1 VEQKV
6 SQGRGRPRRKIPNG
20 NEACAGAA
28 AAGMARKRV
37 TARVAVDA
45 GQPPRGEPPRGHQR
59 FQSILF
65 ARPSAYPDAEN
76 AAEPSCFGDL
86 NLDQV
91 VASITANRIQYEL
104 KGFFHTNLLEIDD
117 IAYRHEVMKDLE
129 RGEIRDCV
137 LAFAQA
143 MKTMREHFVQMEK
156 IFVPIQKQAWFL
168 DAVDVYSRG
177 VLDLTQALGRIGPG
191 SRGLRGFLDWLSD
204 YVASKDFLALRS
216 FIEALQADLAKV
228 RYCVYIRGDSFVV
241 HRYEGEND
249 YSAEIE
255 QTFKKFQQGSVKDYL
270 AKVQD
275 YVEMNH
281 IEAKILEFVSLL
293 FPGPFKRLA
302 EFCKSRQN
310 AYLSALVARFD
321 REVQVYLSYLDYI
334 DRLRPLGLRF
344 CYPVLSRTDK
354 SLLCLEGFDIALATK
369 LADDKVAV
377 VTNDFE
383 LSGEQRVI
391 VVSGPNQGGKT
402 TFARMFGQLHHL
414 ASLGFPVPGRKAKLF
429 LPDSI
434 LTHFEREEDLENLSG
449 KLQDDLR
456 RVHDILD
463 VASSRSIVIM
473 NEIFTSTTLQDATFL
488 SRRIMR
494 KIIALDALCVWIT
507 FIHELASFSKET
519 VSMMSMVVPEDPAQR
534 TFKVVRA
541 PASGR
546 SYAMSIAEKYR
557 LTSDDLEERLP

>member
-1 VEQKV
+1 M
-6 SQGRGRPRRKIPNG
+6 RKQAPG
-20 NEACAGAA
+20 
-28 AAGMARKRV
+28 
-37 TARVAVDA
+37 TDA
-45 GQPPRGEPPRGHQR
+45 GEPSHGEGSRGDQSFE
-59 FQSILF
+59 SILF
-65 ARPSAYPDAEN
+65 ARSGTYPDA
-76 AAEPSCFGDL
+76 ADATEPSCFGDL

-91 VASITANRIQYEL
+91 VASVTANRAEYNL
-104 KGFFHTNLLEIDD
+104 KGFFHTNLLEVDD
-117 IAYRHEVMKDLE
+117 VAYRHEVMRDLE
-129 RGEIRDCV
+129 RNEMRDCV

-143 MKTMREHFVQMEK
+143 MKTMREHFAQMEK

-168 DAVDVYSRG
+168 DAVDIYSRG
-177 VLDLTQALGRIGPG
+177 VLDLTEALGRSEPR
-191 SRGLRGFLDWLSD
+191 SRGLRGLLGWLRG
-204 YVASKDFLALRS
+204 YVASKDFPAMRS
-216 FIEALQADLAKV
+216 FIETLQADFAKI
-228 RYCVYIRGDSFVV
+228 RYCVYIRGEGFVV

-255 QTFKKFQQGSVKDYL
+255 QTFRKFQQGSAKSYL
-270 AKVQD
+270 TKIHD

-293 FPGPFKRLA
+293 FPDPFKRLA
-302 EFCKSRQN
+302 EFCRTYQN
-310 AYLSALVARFD
+310 AYLPALVARFD
-321 REVQVYLSYLDYI
+321 REVQVYLSYLEYI
-334 DRLRPLGLRF
+334 DRLRPLGLKF
-344 CYPVLSRTDK
+344 CYPELSKTDK
-354 SLLCLEGFDIALATK
+354 SLLCREGFDIALATK
-369 LADDKVAV
+369 LAADDTVV

-383 LSGEQRVI
+383 LSEDQRVI

-414 ASLGFPVPGRKAKLF
+414 ASLGFPVPGKKAKLF
-429 LPDSI
+429 LPDNI

-449 KLQDDLR
+449 KLQDDLK

-463 VASSRSIVIM
+463 VASGRSIVIM

-557 LTSDDLEERLP
+557 LTSDDLEGRLP

>member
-1 VEQKV
+1 MEQKV
-6 SQGRGRPRRKIPNG
+6 SEARSKPRRKIPTG
-20 NEACAGAA
+20 SEASVGDAAGAA
-28 AAGMARKRV
+28 LRKR
-37 TARVAVDA
+37 APAKAAMDA
-45 GQPPRGEPPRGHQR
+45 GEPPHGEASREGQS
-59 FQSILF
+59 FESILF
-65 ARPSAYPDAEN
+65 VCPSAYSDAAN

-91 VASITANRIQYEL
+91 VASVTANRADYGL
-104 KGFFHTNLLEIDD
+104 KGFFHTNLTEIDD
-117 IAYRHEVMKDLE
+117 VAYRHEVMKDLE
-129 RGEIRDCV
+129 RREVRDCV

-143 MKTMREHFVQMEK
+143 MKTMREHFAQMEK

-168 DAVDVYSRG
+168 DAVDIYSRG
-177 VLDLTQALGRIGPG
+177 VLDLSGALGRTDLG
-191 SRGLRGFLDWLSD
+191 SRGLCGLLAWLRD
-204 YVASKDFLALRS
+204 YVASKDFLSLRS
-216 FIEALQADLAKV
+216 FIEALHGDFANI
-228 RYCVYIRGDSFVV
+228 RYCVYIRGEGFVV

-255 QTFKKFQQGSVKDYL
+255 QTFRKFQQGSAKSYL
-270 AKVQD
+270 TKIHD

-281 IEAKILEFVSLL
+281 VEAKILEFVSLL
-293 FPGPFKRLA
+293 FPDPFKRLA
-302 EFCKSRQN
+302 EFCRTYQN
-310 AYLSALVARFD
+310 AYLPALVVRFD
-321 REVQVYLSYLDYI
+321 REAQVYLSYLEYI
-334 DRLRPLGLRF
+334 DRLRSLGLYF
-344 CYPVLSRTDK
+344 CYPELSRTDK
-354 SLLCLEGFDIALATK
+354 SLLCLEGFDIALAAK

-383 LSGEQRVI
+383 LFGDQRVI

-429 LPDSI
+429 LPDNI
-434 LTHFEREEDLENLSG
+434 LTHFEQEEDLENLSG
-449 KLQDDLR
+449 KLQDDLK
-456 RVHDILD
+456 RVHDILG
-463 VASSRSIVIM
+463 VASGRSIVIM

>member
-1 VEQKV
+1 MEQKV
-6 SQGRGRPRRKIPNG
+6 PQATGRPRHRSQTG
-20 NEACAGAA
+20 SEVSAGSVV
-28 AAGMARKRV
+28 AGRAGKGIATKTPV
-37 TARVAVDA
+37 VA
-45 GQPPRGEPPRGHQR
+45 GQSPQAEPPGQSEG
-59 FQSILF
+59 FESILF
-65 ARPSAYPDAEN
+65 SRPSAYADAEN
-76 AAEPSCFGDL
+76 ATEPSCFGDL

-91 VASITANRIQYEL
+91 VASVTANRAEYDL
-104 KGFFHTNLLEIDD
+104 KGFFHTNLVEEDD
-117 IAYRHEVMKDLE
+117 VAYRHEVMKDLE
-129 RGEIRDCV
+129 RKEIRDGV
-137 LAFAQA
+137 LAFARA
-143 MKTMREHFVQMEK
+143 MKTMREHFTQMEK

-168 DAVDVYSRG
+168 DAVDTYSRG
-177 VLDLTQALGRIGPG
+177 ALDLTEALGTAGPG
-191 SRGLRGFLDWLSD
+191 SRGLRGLLAWLRT

-216 FIEALQADLAKV
+216 FIEALQADLAKI
-228 RYCVYIRGDSFVV
+228 RYCVYIRGGGFVV

-255 QTFKKFQQGSVKDYL
+255 QTFRKFQQGAAKDYL
-270 AKVQD
+270 AKIND

-293 FPGPFKRLA
+293 FPNPFKRLA
-302 EFCKSRQN
+302 EFCQARQN
-310 AYLSALVARFD
+310 AFLPGLIARFD

-334 DRLRPLGLRF
+334 DRLKPLGLRF
-344 CYPVLSRTDK
+344 CYPELSATDK
-354 SLLCLEGFDIALATK
+354 TLRCVEGFDIALATK
-369 LADDKVAV
+369 LAADNTVV

-414 ASLGFPVPGRKAKLF
+414 ASLGFPVPGRKAQLF
-429 LPDSI
+429 LPDAI
-434 LTHFEREEDLENLSG
+434 LTHFEREEDLGNLSG

-463 VASSRSIVIM
+463 VATSRSIVIM

-494 KIIALDALCVWIT
+494 KIIALDAVCVWIT

-557 LTSDDLEERLP
+557 LTSDDLQERLP

>member
-1 VEQKV
+1 MEQKV
-6 SQGRGRPRRKIPNG
+6 SEARNKPRRTIQTG
-20 NEACAGAA
+20 NEASAGTAVAGA
-28 AAGMARKRV
+28 RERV
-37 TARVAVDA
+37 SAKAKDDGRS
-45 GQPPRGEPPRGHQR
+45 PRGGEPREAQG
-59 FQSILF
+59 FESILF
-65 ARPSAYPDAEN
+65 ARPAAYPDAAK

-91 VASITANRIQYEL
+91 VPSVTASRAEYDL
-104 KGFFHTNLLEIDD
+104 KGFFHTNLTEVDD
-117 IAYRHEVMKDLE
+117 VAYRHEVMKDLE
-129 RGEIRDCV
+129 RREVRDCV
-137 LAFAQA
+137 LAFAKA
-143 MKTMREHFVQMEK
+143 MTTMREHFAQIEK

-168 DAVDVYSRG
+168 DAVDIYSRG
-177 VLDLTQALGRIGPG
+177 VLDLTEMLGRSELG
-191 SRGLRGFLDWLSD
+191 SRGLRGLLAWLSD

-216 FIEALQADLAKV
+216 FIETLQVDFAKV
-228 RYCVYIRGDSFVV
+228 RYCVYIRGEGFVV

-255 QTFKKFQQGSVKDYL
+255 QTFRKFQQGSAKSYL
-270 AKVQD
+270 TKIHD

-281 IEAKILEFVSLL
+281 VEAKILEFVSLL
-293 FPGPFKRLA
+293 FPDPFKRLA
-302 EFCKSRQN
+302 EFCSAHQN
-310 AYLSALVARFD
+310 AYLPALVARFD
-321 REVQVYLSYLDYI
+321 REVQVYLSYLEYI
-334 DRLRPLGLRF
+334 DRLRPLGLPF
-344 CYPVLSRTDK
+344 CYPELSRTDK
-354 SLLCLEGFDIALATK
+354 SLLCLQGFDIALATK
-369 LADDKVAV
+369 LAADDTVV

-383 LSGEQRVI
+383 LSGDQRVI

-414 ASLGFPVPGRKAKLF
+414 ASLGLPVPGRKAKLF
-429 LPDSI
+429 LPDNI

-449 KLQDDLR
+449 KLQDDLKR
-456 RVHDILD
+456 AHDILD
-463 VASSRSIVIM
+463 VASGRSIVIM